1 MLNILLMNAILILLF
16 ILIIVCLYPLRTPQK
31 KPDKFHIFV
40 INLSRSKDRLD
51 NFKKYHKEMIHPIP
65 FTRVEAVDKRKIVNT
80 PMLKKW
86 HETIALNPQFKSK
99 EESDKFIKRSMGTRS
114 IQLSNV
120 KTLKKAKQTNV
131 EWTILCEDDAELPK
145 DVNFEDIVKQFPN
158 SKVIYL
164 DNRNRGGDDYTPK
177 CCLSCV
183 MYHRSVLDLFVQE
196 LHPET
201 STQLEIF
208 NKTVPFINYDFYL
221 YWLIT
226 KFKIKCSSLPI
237 VASGRFDS
245 INGAVEK

>member
-1 MLNILLMNAILILLF
+1 M
-16 ILIIVCLYPLRTPQK
+16 
-31 KPDKFHIFV
+31 FV
-40 INLSRSKDRLD
+40 INLSRSKDRLV

-65 FTRVEAVDKRKIVNT
+65 LTRVEAVDKKKIVNT
-80 PMLKKW
+80 PLLKKW

-99 EESDKFIKRSMGTRS
+99 EESDKFIERSMGTNAL
-114 IQLSNV
+114 QLSNV
-120 KTLKKAKQTNV
+120 KCLKIGKQKKA

-145 DVNFEDIVKQFPN
+145 DIDFEDIAKKFPD

-164 DNRNRGGDDYTPK
+164 DNRNRGGDGYIPR
-177 CCLSCV
+177 CCTSCI
-183 MYHRSVLDLFVQE
+183 MYHRTILDFFVKE
-196 LHPET
+196 LDPNI

-208 NKTVPFINYDFYL
+208 NKTAPFINFDFYL

-245 INGAVEK
+245 INGAV

>member
-1 MLNILLMNAILILLF
+1 MINIILNVILIVLF
-16 ILIIVCLYPLRTPQK
+16 ILIIICLYLLKKSQK

-51 NFKKYHKEMIHPIP
+51 NFKKYHKEMIRPIP
-65 FTRVEAVDKRKIVNT
+65 LTRVEAVDKKDIVNT
-80 PMLKKW
+80 PLLKKW
-86 HETIALNPQFKSK
+86 HKTIALNPQFKSK
-99 EESDKFIKRSMGTRS
+99 EESDKFIKRSMGTRA
-114 IQLSNV
+114 IQLSNA
-120 KTLKKAKQTNV
+120 KTLKKAKQTNA

-145 DVNFEDIVKQFPN
+145 NIDFEAIVNKFSN

-164 DNRNRGGDDYTPK
+164 DNRNKGGDGYTPR

-183 MYHRSVLDLFVQE
+183 MYHRSVLDFFIKE
-196 LHPET
+196 RYPET

-208 NKTVPFINYDFYL
+208 NKTSPFINNDFNL

-237 VASGRFDS
+237 VPSGRFDS
-245 INGAVEK
+245 VNGSVEK